1 MTRRSNIARA
11 LNAISR
17 LLACVFVVAF
27 STVQFASAQTNETA
41 KKETIAENAASD
53 NTKAPAAVTL
63 SQAENPFRSDEVDV
77 AIDRGLQFLL
87 KQQRPDGAIV
97 DRQHETTMSAL
108 SIMALASSGVTPAS
122 SGPRGMACRR
132 ALDFVLRDDR
142 QDKNG
147 YFGAR
152 DGSRMYGH
160 GIITLMLTEMLGMGA
175 DEAQDKLIEEKCQK
189 AIDLILSAQ
198 KFRKQAR
205 SHQGG
210 WRYTPDAGD
219 SDLSVSVWQLMALR
233 SAKNDGLAVP
243 SEAIQEA
250 LGYLERSFSPAQR
263 NANTISEGGFSYLPE
278 QHSPSF
284 AMTAAGLLA
293 MQVCGQYDSPMTEA
307 SADWLLKHT
316 PKPNERFI
324 YYGTYYF
331 SQGMY
336 QRGGDHAEKAH
347 QLVRKLVL
355 PTQLADG
362 SWEATNG
369 EEQSA
374 GKIYA
379 TCMSILSLSVKHHY
393 LPIYQ
398 R

>member
-1 MTRRSNIARA
+1 MTRKSSIARA
-11 LNAISR
+11 LRAISR
-17 LLACVFVVAF
+17 QLVCVLALAF
-27 STVQFASAQTNETA
+27 TTIQLANAQSSENGKNDSSDEKSGSENTNATAS
-41 KKETIAENAASD
+41 
-53 NTKAPAAVTL
+53 VTL
-63 SQAENPFRSDEVDV
+63 SNAENPFRSDEVDV

-87 KQQRPDGAIV
+87 KQQRADGAIV

-122 SGPRGMACRR
+122 TGPRGLACRR
-132 ALDFVLRDDR
+132 ALDFVLKEDR

-147 YFGAR
+147 YFGTR

-198 KFRKQAR
+198 KFRKQTR

-250 LGYLERSFSPAQR
+250 LGYLERSFAPAQR
-263 NANTISEGGFSYLPE
+263 NTKNVSEGGFSYLPE

-293 MQVCGQYDSPMTEA
+293 MQVCGQYDSPLTEA
-307 SADWLLKHT
+307 SADWLLKHP

-355 PTQLADG
+355 HTQLADG

>member
-1 MTRRSNIARA
+1 MTRRSNGVRA
-11 LNAISR
+11 LHAIACM
-17 LLACVFVVAF
+17 LACVFVVAF

-122 SGPRGMACRR
+122 SGPRGMACKR
-132 ALDFVLRDDR
+132 ALDFVLKDDR

-263 NANTISEGGFSYLPE
+263 NASTISEGGFSYLPE

-293 MQVCGQYDSPMTEA
+293 MQVCGQYESPMTEA
-307 SADWLLKHT
+307 SADWLLKHP

>member
-1 MTRRSNIARA
+1 MTRRSNVVRA
-11 LNAISR
+11 LHSIAC

-27 STVQFASAQTNETA
+27 STFQFASAQTNETA
-41 KKETIAENAASD
+41 KKENIAGNVASD
-53 NTKAPAAVTL
+53 NSKASEAVTL
-63 SQAENPFRSDEVDV
+63 SQAENPFRSDDVDV
-77 AIDRGLQFLL
+77 AIERGLQFLL

-132 ALDFVLRDDR
+132 ALDFVLKDDR

-198 KFRKQAR
+198 KFRKQTR

-210 WRYTPDAGD
+210 WRYTPDAVD

>member
-1 MTRRSNIARA
+1 MTRRSNIARV

-17 LLACVFVVAF
+17 LHACVFVLAF
-27 STVQFASAQTNETA
+27 STVQFASAQTTETA
-41 KKETIAENAASD
+41 KKDTIAGDVASD
-53 NTKAPAAVTL
+53 NTKAPASVTL
-63 SQAENPFRSDEVDV
+63 SQAENPFRSDDVDV
-77 AIDRGLQFLL
+77 AIERGLQFLL

-132 ALDFVLRDDR
+132 ALDFVLKDDR

-307 SADWLLKHT
+307 SADWLLKHP

>member
-1 MTRRSNIARA
+1 MTRRSSIARG
-11 LNAISR
+11 LRAISR
-17 LLACVFVVAF
+17 QLVCVFVLAF
-27 STVQFASAQTNETA
+27 STIQLANAQSSENGKNDSSVEKSGSENTNATAS
-41 KKETIAENAASD
+41 
-53 NTKAPAAVTL
+53 VTL
-63 SQAENPFRSDEVDV
+63 SNAENPFRSDEVDV

-87 KQQRPDGAIV
+87 KQQRADGAIV

-122 SGPRGMACRR
+122 TGPRGLACRR
-132 ALDFVLRDDR
+132 ALDFVLKEDR

-198 KFRKQAR
+198 KFRKQTR

-250 LGYLERSFSPAQR
+250 LGYLERSFAPAQR
-263 NANTISEGGFSYLPE
+263 NTKNVSEGGFSYLPE

-293 MQVCGQYDSPMTEA
+293 MQVCGQYDSPLTEA
-307 SADWLLKHT
+307 SADWLLKHP

>member
-41 KKETIAENAASD
+41 KKDIIAEKVASD
-53 NTKAPAAVTL
+53 NSKAPASVTL
-63 SQAENPFRSDEVDV
+63 SQAENPFSSDDVDV
-77 AIDRGLQFLL
+77 AIDRGIQFLL

-132 ALDFVLRDDR
+132 ALDFVLKDDR

-175 DEAQDKLIEEKCQK
+175 DEAQDKLIAEKCQK

-210 WRYTPDAGD
+210 WRYTPDAVD

>member
-1 MTRRSNIARA
+1 MALSNSTICRRCCWTQAYWQRVSLLTLFACMFLESMANAQETNID
-11 LNAISR
+11 
-17 LLACVFVVAF
+17 
-27 STVQFASAQTNETA
+27 SAKAQ
-41 KKETIAENAASD
+41 AESASD
-53 NTKAPAAVTL
+53 N
-63 SQAENPFRSDEVDV
+63 PFQSDEVD
-77 AIDRGLQFLL
+77 ASIDRGIRFLL
-87 KQQRPDGAIV
+87 TQQRPDGAIV
-97 DRQHETTMSAL
+97 DRAHETTMSAL
-108 SIMALASSGVTPAS
+108 AVMALASTGVTPS
-122 SGPRGMACRR
+122 SNDDRGVACRR
-132 ALDFVLRDDR
+132 ALEYVLKDDR
-142 QDKNG
+142 QDKAG
-147 YFGAR
+147 YFGAA

-175 DEAQDKLIEEKCQK
+175 DEAQDDLIHKKCQK

-198 KFRKQAR
+198 KHRKNSK

-210 WRYTPDAGD
+210 WRYAPNAED

-243 SEAIQEA
+243 AEAIQDA
-250 LGYLERSFSPAQR
+250 VGYLERSFTER
-263 NANTISEGGFSYLPE
+263 NKKLKSGGFSYLPE
-278 QHSPSF
+278 QNNPTF

-293 MQVCGQYDSPMTEA
+293 MQVCGQYDSPMAESA
-307 SADWLLKHT
+307 SEWLLKHP

-336 QRGGDHAEKAH
+336 QRGGDHAA
-347 QLVRKLVL
+347 QANRLVRSLLL
-355 PTQLADG
+355 PTQLGNG
-362 SWEATNG
+362 SWEANGG

-374 GKIYA
+374 GKTYA

>member
-97 DRQHETTMSAL
+97 DRQHETTLSAL

-132 ALDFVLRDDR
+132 ALDFVLKDDR

>member
-63 SQAENPFRSDEVDV
+63 SQAENPFSSDDVDV
-77 AIDRGLQFLL
+77 AIDRGIQFLL

-132 ALDFVLRDDR
+132 ALDFVLKDDR

-293 MQVCGQYDSPMTEA
+293 MQVCGQYESPMTEA
-307 SADWLLKHT
+307 SADWLLKHP

-336 QRGGDHAEKAH
+336 QRGGDHAEKAQ

>member
-1 MTRRSNIARA
+1 MTRRSNGVRA
-11 LNAISR
+11 LHAIACM
-17 LLACVFVVAF
+17 LACVFVVAF

-122 SGPRGMACRR
+122 SGPRGTACRR
-132 ALDFVLRDDR
+132 ALDFVLKEDR

-293 MQVCGQYDSPMTEA
+293 MQVCGQYESPMTEA
-307 SADWLLKHT
+307 SADWLLKHP

-336 QRGGDHAEKAH
+336 QRGGDHAEKAQ